1 MANSLEEILTPEF
14 GVALRSARESRH
26 LTVEQAAAK
35 LRMNPALIEHMENG
49 NFQLLP
55 PEPYRKGFI
64 KSYAQ
69 LLEVKIATPPPPGEK
84 RSVISSTVAA
94 VPGVAKKV
102 TREAVDLTR
111 DVVETTVKTTGNVVQ
126 KFEEGVKD
134 TFEEI
139 TSRDLWDEAD
149 EVRKER
155 LGKRKSDEDLPT
167 GFTIRKQETIPEE
180 RPTPVLGERRRS
192 YTAAPLVEESAYSEQ
207 YDDGDED
214 DYESAP
220 VQGMSRSTKAIIGL
234 LIVIAAI
241 FVYSVITKKSAAP
254 VATAPPPQTLEQPK
268 QEAVKEEKVV
278 PPPVEVAV
286 DSSAAGASSDSLVF
300 TVTASD
306 SVWLSITPDRGI
318 GGFRGKMKKGETRTF
333 IANDKYLVFIGNQK
347 AVSMKLNGSNVGSL
361 PTVENSSLV
370 VRNVVLTR
378 DKAYIK
384 PEGEKVFD
392 AKSVP
397 STPKVVPKVN
407 RPKDPTVIPKKPTP
421 SIKKTIPSV
430 PPVLPQSN

>member
-14 GVALRSARESRH
+14 GVALRSARQSRH

-35 LRMNPALIEHMENG
+35 LRMNPALIEHMEDG
-49 NFQLLP
+49 NFHLLP

-69 LLEVKIATPPPPGEK
+69 LLEVKIATPPPPEEK
-84 RSVISSTVAA
+84 RNVISSTVAA

-102 TREAVDLTR
+102 TRDAVDMTR
-111 DVVETTVKTTGNVVQ
+111 DVVESTVKTTGNVVQ

-139 TSRDLWDEAD
+139 TSRDLWEEAD

-155 LGKRKSDEDLPT
+155 LGKRKTDEDLPT
-167 GFTIRKQETIPEE
+167 GFTVRKQEPKPEE
-180 RPTPVLGERRRS
+180 PPTPVLGERRRS
-192 YTAAPLVEESAYSEQ
+192 YTAPPLVEEPLYSEH
-207 YDDGDED
+207 YVEEED
-214 DYESAP
+214 DDYPSAP

-234 LIVIAAI
+234 LIVIASI
-241 FVYSVITKKSAAP
+241 FAYSVITKKPATQ

-268 QEAVKEEKVV
+268 REAAKEEKVV
-278 PPPVEVAV
+278 PPPADSSVAV
-286 DSSAAGASSDSLVF
+286 ASSDSLVF
-300 TVTASD
+300 SVTAND
-306 SVWLSITPDRGI
+306 SIWLSITPDRGI
-318 GGFRGKMKKGETRTF
+318 GGYRGKMKKGETRTF
-333 IANDKYLVFIGNQK
+333 IANDKFLVYMGNQK
-347 AVSMKLNGSNVGSL
+347 AVSMKLNGASLSSL
-361 PTVENSSLV
+361 PTIENSSLV

-392 AKSVP
+392 AKPSSSVA
-397 STPKVVPKVN
+397 TPEVKK
-407 RPKDPTVIPKKPTP
+407 PKDVSTPKKPTP
-421 SIKKTIPSV
+421 NIKKTIPNV
-430 PPVLPQSN
+430 QPVLPNAN

>member
-49 NFQLLP
+49 NFHLLP

-69 LLEVKIATPPPPGEK
+69 LLEVKIATPPPPEEK
-84 RSVISSTVAA
+84 RNVISSTVAA

-102 TREAVDLTR
+102 TKEAVDMTR
-111 DVVETTVKTTGNVVQ
+111 DVVESTVKTTGTVVQ

-139 TSRDLWDEAD
+139 TSRDLWEEAD

-155 LGKRKSDEDLPT
+155 LGKRKTEEDLPT
-167 GFTIRKQETIPEE
+167 GFTIRKQESKPEE
-180 RPTPVLGERRRS
+180 SPTPVLGERRRS
-192 YTAAPLVEESAYSEQ
+192 YTAAPLVEEPMYSEQ
-207 YDDGDED
+207 NADAQDD
-214 DYESAP
+214 DYQSAP
-220 VQGMSRSTKAIIGL
+220 VQGMSRSTKTIIGL
-234 LIVIAAI
+234 LIVISAI
-241 FVYSVITKKSAAP
+241 IAYSVITKKPSTP
-254 VATAPPPQTLEQPK
+254 VVITPPSQTLEQPK
-268 QEAVKEEKVV
+268 SEVAKEEKVV

-286 DSSAAGASSDSLVF
+286 DSSVATVASSDSLVF
-300 TVTASD
+300 TITAND
-306 SVWLSITPDRGI
+306 SVWLSITPDKGI

-333 IANDKYLVFIGNQK
+333 IANDKFLVYMGNQK
-347 AVSMKLNGSNVGSL
+347 AVSMKLNGQSVKSL

-370 VRNVVLTR
+370 VRNVVLSR

-392 AKSVP
+392 AKP
-397 STPKVVPKVN
+397 SSTVVTPQVKK
-407 RPKDPTVIPKKPTP
+407 PKDVSTSKKPTP
-421 SIKKTIPSV
+421 NIKKTIPNV
-430 PPVLPQSN
+430 QPVLPNAN

>member
-14 GVALRSARESRH
+14 GVALRDARQSRH

-49 NFQLLP
+49 NFHLLP

-69 LLEVKIATPPPPGEK
+69 LLEVKIATPAPPGEK
-84 RSVISSTVAA
+84 RNVISSTVAA

-102 TREAVDLTR
+102 TREAVDITR
-111 DVVETTVKTTGNVVQ
+111 DVVESTVKTTGNVVQ

-139 TSRDLWDEAD
+139 TSRDLWEEAD

-155 LGKRKSDEDLPT
+155 LGKRKTEEDLPT
-167 GFTIRKQETIPEE
+167 GFTVRKQEPKPEE
-180 RPTPVLGERRRS
+180 PPSPVLGERRRS
-192 YTAAPLVEESAYSEQ
+192 YTAAPLVEEPLYSEH
-207 YDDGDED
+207 YEDVEED
-214 DYESAP
+214 DYPSAP
-220 VQGMSRSTKAIIGL
+220 VQGMSRSTKTIIGL
-234 LIVIAAI
+234 LVVIAAI
-241 FVYSVITKKSAAP
+241 FAYSVITKKPATQ
-254 VATAPPPQTLEQPK
+254 VATVPPSQGLEQPK
-268 QEAVKEEKVV
+268 KQVDKEEKVV
-278 PPPVEVAV
+278 PPPAEVVV
-286 DSSAAGASSDSLVF
+286 DSSVAPVKSDSLVF
-300 TVTASD
+300 TVIADD

-318 GGFRGKMKKGETRTF
+318 GGYRGKMKKGETRTF
-333 IANDKYLVFIGNQK
+333 IANDKFLVYMGNQK
-347 AVSMKLNGSNVGSL
+347 AVTMKLNGQNVKSL

-370 VRNVVLTR
+370 VRNVVLSR

-392 AKSVP
+392 AASSSSSV
-397 STPKVVPKVN
+397 TPQVKKP
-407 RPKDPTVIPKKPTP
+407 REIPTTPKKPTP
-421 SIKKTIPSV
+421 NIKKTIPSV
-430 PPVLPQSN
+430 QPVLPHSN